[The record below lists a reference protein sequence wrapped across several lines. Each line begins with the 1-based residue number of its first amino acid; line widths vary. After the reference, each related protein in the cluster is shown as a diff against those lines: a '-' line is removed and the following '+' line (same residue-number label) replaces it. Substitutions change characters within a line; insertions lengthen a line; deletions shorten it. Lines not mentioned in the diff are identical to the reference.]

1 MRDAAAFS
9 DPLYTMPV
17 DLHVHSTR
25 SDGTFTPTQLVSMA
39 KEKGLAAF
47 ALTDHDSVN
56 GIEEAMD
63 AAKRASIDAA
73 KRASIDAARD
83 TGVEVIPGIELS
95 TEYEGKDVHIVGLY
109 YDYEDPDFQS
119 AVNEFT
125 QERVRR
131 N

>member
-47 ALTDHDSVN
+47 ALTCIHRCRQGYRGGSH
-56 GIEEAMD
+56 
-63 AAKRASIDAA
+63 
-73 KRASIDAARD
+73 
-83 TGVEVIPGIELS
+83 PG
-95 TEYEGKDVHIVGLY
+95 D
-109 YDYEDPDFQS
+109 
-119 AVNEFT
+119 
-125 QERVRR
+125 
-131 N
+131 

>member
-63 AAKRASIDAA
+63 ASIDAH
-73 KRASIDAARD
+73 RCRQGYRGGSH
-83 TGVEVIPGIELS
+83 PG
-95 TEYEGKDVHIVGLY
+95 D
-109 YDYEDPDFQS
+109 
-119 AVNEFT
+119 
-125 QERVRR
+125 
-131 N
+131 

>member
-63 AAKRASIDAA
+63 ASIDA
-73 KRASIDAARD
+73 
-83 TGVEVIPGIELS
+83 LS
-95 TEYEGKDVHIVGLY
+95 SPRSTRGRMSTSWGCTTIMRTRTFKA
-109 YDYEDPDFQS
+109 P
-119 AVNEFT
+119 
-125 QERVRR
+125 
-131 N
+131 